1 MGGKIITR
9 DEVTKR
15 SLILPE
21 VLENIPERCECG
33 GAVGFSSDLREAVC
47 LNPKCFY
54 KTAERL
60 GSMAEA
66 MGVAGFD
73 KWTCLRICK
82 EFRLESPFMA
92 FLVESKDR
100 WLNDKL
106 TALKESPSRKCSLVE
121 MAEYSG
127 LSLIADNA
135 ETLFRKVGSI
145 EQFYGGTIG
154 ERVRE
159 CYRNGVGLSEI
170 SVALQESK
178 EELML
183 GEQVFWIRGR
193 NGR

>member
-21 VLENIPERCECG
+21 VLETIPERCECG

-66 MGVAGFD
+66 MGVTGFD
-73 KWTCLRICK
+73 RWNCIRICK
-82 EFRLESPFMA
+82 EFKLESPFMA
-92 FLVESKDR
+92 FLVESTDR
-100 WLNDKL
+100 GLNKRL
-106 TALKESPSRKCSLVE
+106 TALKESRSRECSLVE

-127 LSLIADNA
+127 IPVIADNA

-145 EQFYGGTIG
+145 EQFYGGIIG

-159 CYRNGVGLSEI
+159 CCRSGVGLSEI

>member
-1 MGGKIITR
+1 MGCKIITR

-60 GSMAEA
+60 YGMAEA
-66 MGVAGFD
+66 LGVNGFD
-73 KWTCLRICK
+73 RWTCIRICK
-82 EFRLESPFMA
+82 EFKLESPFSV
-92 FLVESKDR
+92 FLVESKDSG
-100 WLNDKL
+100 LNKRL
-106 TALKESPSRKCSLVE
+106 TALKESRSRECSLVE

-127 LSLIADNA
+127 IPVIADNA
-135 ETLFRKVGSI
+135 ETLFRKVVSI
-145 EQFYGGTIG
+145 EQFYGGIIG

-159 CYRNGVGLSEI
+159 CCRNGVGLSEI

-178 EELML
+178 EELTL
-183 GEQVFWIRGR
+183 GERVFYIRGQH
-193 NGR
+193 GR

>member
-1 MGGKIITR
+1 MGCKIITR

-33 GAVGFSSDLREAVC
+33 GEVGFSSDLREAVC

-60 GSMAEA
+60 GGMAEA

-73 KWTCLRICK
+73 KWTCIRICK
-82 EFRLESPFMA
+82 EFKLESPFTA

-100 WLNDKL
+100 GLNKRL
-106 TALKESPSRKCSLVE
+106 TALKESSSRECSLVE

-127 LSLIADNA
+127 IPLIADNA

-183 GEQVFWIRGR
+183 GERVFWIRGR
-193 NGR
+193 HGR

>member
-1 MGGKIITR
+1 MGGNIITR
-9 DEVTKR
+9 EEVMKR

-21 VLENIPERCECG
+21 VLANIPERCECG
-33 GAVGFSSDLREAVC
+33 GEVGFNNDLREAVC

-54 KTAERL
+54 KTAEQL
-60 GSMAEA
+60 GGMAEA

-73 KWTCLRICK
+73 KWTCIRICK
-82 EFRLESPFMA
+82 EFKLESPFMA

-100 WLNDKL
+100 GLNKRL
-106 TALKESPSRKCSLVE
+106 TALKESRSRECSLVE

-127 LSLIADNA
+127 IPLIADNA

-159 CYRNGVGLSEI
+159 CYRDGVGLSEI

-183 GEQVFWIRGR
+183 GERVFWIRGR
-193 NGR
+193 HGR

>member
-1 MGGKIITR
+1 MKGKIITR

-33 GAVGFSSDLREAVC
+33 GEVGFSSDLREAVC

-60 GSMAEA
+60 CDMAEA

-73 KWTCLRICK
+73 RWTCIRICK
-82 EFRLESPFMA
+82 EFKLESPFTA
-92 FLVESKDR
+92 FLVESKDK
-100 WLNDKL
+100 WLNKRL
-106 TALKESPSRKCSLVE
+106 TALKESRSRECSLVE
-121 MAEYSG
+121 MVEYSG
-127 LSLIADNA
+127 IPVIVDNA
-135 ETLFRKVGSI
+135 ETLFRKVESI
-145 EQFYGGTIG
+145 EQFYGGIIG

-159 CYRNGVGLSEI
+159 CCRNGVGLSEI
-170 SVALQESK
+170 SIALQESK
-178 EELML
+178 EELLL
-183 GEQVFWIRGR
+183 GEQVFRIRGR

>member
-1 MGGKIITR
+1 MGGKIIAR
-9 DEVTKR
+9 EEVTKR

-33 GAVGFSSDLREAVC
+33 GEVGFSSDLREAVC

-73 KWTCLRICK
+73 KWTCIWICK
-82 EFRLESPFMA
+82 EFKLESPFRA
-92 FLVESKDR
+92 FLVESEDR
-100 WLNDKL
+100 GLNKRL
-106 TALKESPSRKCSLVE
+106 NALKESPCRKCSLVE

-127 LSLIADNA
+127 IPLIADNA

-183 GEQVFWIRGR
+183 GERVFYIRGR
-193 NGR
+193 HGR

>member
-33 GAVGFSSDLREAVC
+33 GEVGFNNDLREAVC

-60 GSMAEA
+60 GGMAEA

-73 KWTCLRICK
+73 RWNCIRICK
-82 EFRLESPFMA
+82 EFKLESPFMA

-100 WLNDKL
+100 GLNKRL
-106 TALKESPSRKCSLVE
+106 TALKESHSRECSLVE

-127 LSLIADNA
+127 IPVIADNA

-145 EQFYGGTIG
+145 EQFYGGIIG
-154 ERVRE
+154 ERARE
-159 CYRNGVGLSEI
+159 CCRNGVGISEI
-170 SVALQESK
+170 SVALQDNK
-178 EELML
+178 EELLL
-183 GEQVFWIRGR
+183 GEQVFYIRGR
-193 NGR
+193 HGR

>member
-1 MGGKIITR
+1 MKGRIIAR
-9 DEVTKR
+9 EEVTKR

-33 GAVGFSSDLREAVC
+33 GEVGFSSDLREAVC

-60 GSMAEA
+60 GGMAEA

-73 KWTCLRICK
+73 RWNCIRICK
-82 EFRLESPFMA
+82 EFKLESPFMA
-92 FLVESKDR
+92 FLVESEDKGINEK
-100 WLNDKL
+100 LN
-106 TALKESPSRKCSLVE
+106 ALRESPSRECSLAKMVE
-121 MAEYSG
+121 FSG
-127 LSLIADNA
+127 IPLIADNA

-159 CYRNGVGLSEI
+159 CCRNGVVLSEI

-183 GEQVFWIRGR
+183 GERVFWIRGR

>member
-1 MGGKIITR
+1 MTGRIITR
-9 DEVTKR
+9 DEAKKR

-33 GAVGFSSDLREAVC
+33 GEVGFSSDLREAVC

-60 GSMAEA
+60 GGMAEA

-73 KWTCLRICK
+73 RWTCIRICK
-82 EFRLESPFMA
+82 EFKMESPFSA
-92 FLVESKDR
+92 FMVESKDIG
-100 WLNDKL
+100 LNKRL
-106 TALKESPSRKCSLVE
+106 NTLKESPSRECSLVE

-127 LSLIADNA
+127 IPVIADNA

-145 EQFYGGTIG
+145 EQFYSSIIG

-159 CYRNGVGLSEI
+159 CYRKGVGLSEI

-183 GEQVFWIRGR
+183 GEQVFRIRGR

>member
-1 MGGKIITR
+1 MTGRIITR
-9 DEVTKR
+9 DEVKKR

-33 GAVGFSSDLREAVC
+33 GEVGFSSDLREAVC

-60 GSMAEA
+60 GGMAEA

-73 KWTCLRICK
+73 KWTCLRICR
-82 EFRLESPFMA
+82 EFMLESPFTA

-100 WLNDKL
+100 GLNKRL
-106 TALKESPSRKCSLVE
+106 NALKESRNREYNLVE

-127 LSLIADNA
+127 IPVIANNA
-135 ETLFRKVGSI
+135 ETLFRKVESL
-145 EQFYGGTIG
+145 EQFYGGIIG

-159 CYRNGVGLSEI
+159 CCRSGVGLSEL

-178 EELML
+178 EELIL
-183 GEQVFWIRGR
+183 GERVFYIRGR
-193 NGR
+193 HGR

>member
-1 MGGKIITR
+1 MGCKIITR

-15 SLILPE
+15 SLVLPE

-33 GAVGFSSDLREAVC
+33 GEVGFSSDLREAVC

-60 GSMAEA
+60 GGMAEA

-73 KWTCLRICK
+73 RWTCTRICK

-92 FLVESKDR
+92 FLEESKDKL
-100 WLNDKL
+100 LNDKL
-106 TALKESPSRKCSLVE
+106 TALKESRSRECSLVE

-127 LSLIADNA
+127 IPLIADNA

-183 GEQVFWIRGR
+183 GERVFYIRGR

>member
-60 GSMAEA
+60 GGMAEA

-73 KWTCLRICK
+73 RWTCICICK
-82 EFRLESPFMA
+82 EFKLESPFRA

-100 WLNDKL
+100 GLNKRL
-106 TALKESPSRKCSLVE
+106 TALKESRSRECSLVE

-127 LSLIADNA
+127 IPVIADNA
-135 ETLFRKVGSI
+135 ETLFRKVESI

-178 EELML
+178 EELMF
-183 GEQVFWIRGR
+183 GERVFYIRGR
-193 NGR
+193 HGR

>member
-1 MGGKIITR
+1 MKGKIITR

-33 GAVGFSSDLREAVC
+33 GEVGFNSDLREAVC

-60 GSMAEA
+60 GGMAEA
-66 MGVAGFD
+66 MGVTGFD
-73 KWTCLRICK
+73 RWTCIRICK
-82 EFRLESPFMA
+82 EFRLESPFMS

-100 WLNDKL
+100 GLNKRL
-106 TALKESPSRKCSLVE
+106 TALKESSSRECSLVE
-121 MAEYSG
+121 MVEYSG
-127 LSLIADNA
+127 IPVIADNA

-145 EQFYGGTIG
+145 EQFYGGIIG

-159 CYRNGVGLSEI
+159 CCRNGVGLSEI

-183 GEQVFWIRGR
+183 GEQVFRIRGR
-193 NGR
+193 HGR

>member
-1 MGGKIITR
+1 MGCKIITR

-33 GAVGFSSDLREAVC
+33 GEVGFSSDLREAVC

-73 KWTCLRICK
+73 KWTCIRICK
-82 EFRLESPFMA
+82 EFKLESPFTA

-100 WLNDKL
+100 GLNKRL
-106 TALKESPSRKCSLVE
+106 TALKESRSRECSLVE

-127 LSLIADNA
+127 IPVIVDNA
-135 ETLFRKVGSI
+135 ETLFRKVAS
-145 EQFYGGTIG
+145 T
-154 ERVRE
+154 RV
-159 CYRNGVGLSEI
+159 LSERRRTFGNQRGA
-170 SVALQESK
+170 SR
-178 EELML
+178 
-183 GEQVFWIRGR
+183 EQRRVDVRRAGVLYKGTAWQI
-193 NGR
+193 NTE

>member
-9 DEVTKR
+9 DEVNKR

-33 GAVGFSSDLREAVC
+33 GEVGFSSDLREAVC

-60 GSMAEA
+60 GGMAEA

-73 KWTCLRICK
+73 RWTCIRICK
-82 EFRLESPFMA
+82 EFRLESPFRA

-100 WLNDKL
+100 GLNKRL
-106 TALKESPSRKCSLVE
+106 TALKDSHSRESSLVE
-121 MAEYSG
+121 MVEYSG
-127 LSLIADNA
+127 IPLVADNA
-135 ETLFRKVGSI
+135 EVLFHRVDSI
-145 EQFYGGTIG
+145 EQFYGGIIG
-154 ERVRE
+154 ERIRQ
-159 CYRNGVGLSEI
+159 CCRKGMKLSEI
-170 SVALQESK
+170 SVALQDSK

-183 GEQVFWIRGR
+183 GERVFRIRGR
-193 NGR
+193 HGR